1 MLCFPSAFSKSLL
14 FPQQTSPKDTVE
26 EMERLFL
33 EISFNALPPVTR
45 GADESVK
52 TPSANAQF
60 VATPGLRNKLEE
72 SLLCVAD
79 NLLSCYSPDVSRTCA
94 TSDRCFVRA

>member
-1 MLCFPSAFSKSLL
+1 
-14 FPQQTSPKDTVE
+14 
-26 EMERLFL
+26 MERLFL
-33 EISFNALPPVTR
+33 QISFNAPPPVMR
-45 GADESVK
+45 GADKPAK

-60 VATPGLRNKLEE
+60 VATPGLRKKLEE

-94 TSDRCFVRA
+94 TSDRRFVRA